1 MSKPKVSVL
10 MPIYN
15 TPLEHLK
22 ESIESILNQTFADF
36 EFLIVNDSPENEA
49 LDEFVNNF
57 DDERIRYFKNEKNQG
72 IEFSTN
78 FLIKQAQ
85 GKYLAI
91 FDHDDI
97 SLPERLEKEVAFL
110 DANSD
115 YGMVSGQ
122 FEVFGVENWTS
133 QNPLSDDEIKELLK
147 TTSCVSHTSLM
158 ICAET
163 LRQNKIRYEKKFFP
177 AASYRIITRLAA
189 VTKVANLPDIV
200 LRYRMDGNN
209 TSLKFANQRIEA
221 RAKIQAEYKNELRL
235 QKLIT
240 SGKFDKIQPIKTD
253 SMSGDDNHY
262 YAEKSSEKFFIKESV
277 RSFNWEF
284 EATKRAFLR
293 SKDHFSEPIEV
304 FQEGNYNYI
313 VLRWENG
320 ENLNKLIKK
329 SKLNNK
335 QIKSFIEDLKSIL
348 DCLDKVKLVH
358 RDIIPRNFMIVD
370 GKLKLVDFYFAVD
383 FEDYKE
389 YDYIENDLSLISD
402 LGEGFSKDYFVWDDA
417 YSAAKII
424 EFIGGKVSDEIS
436 KKIGLKVV
444 SPKNEVFARN
454 IIQRRDQ
461 IILLMKEKEILQN
474 EILNKDSHINE
485 LHEQLRKLNEEKE
498 ILQNE
503 ILNKDN
509 HINELHEQ
517 LRKLNE
523 EKEEILN
530 SKAYRFGQKAARV
543 YRKIKF

>member
-1 MSKPKVSVL
+1 MNEPKVSVL

-15 TPLEHLK
+15 TPIEHLK
-22 ESIESILNQTFADF
+22 ESIESILNQTFTDF
-36 EFLIVNDSPENEA
+36 EFLILNDSPDNQA
-49 LDEFVNNF
+49 LDEFVNSF
-57 DDERIRYFKNEKNQG
+57 DDKRIRYFKNEKNRG
-72 IEFSTN
+72 IEYSTN
-78 FLIKQAQ
+78 FLIKQAK
-85 GKYLAI
+85 GRYLAI

-97 SLPERLEKEVAFL
+97 SLLERLEKEVDFL
-110 DANSD
+110 DENPD
-115 YGMVSGQ
+115 YGVISGQ

-133 QNPLSDDEIKELLK
+133 KNPLTDVELKELLK
-147 TTSCVSHTSLM
+147 TVSCISHTSLM
-158 ICAET
+158 IRAEV
-163 LRQNKIRYEKKFFP
+163 LRKNKIRYEKKFFP

-253 SMSGDDNHY
+253 SMSGEDNHY

-304 FQEGNYNYI
+304 FQEENYNYI

-335 QIKSFIEDLKSIL
+335 QIKSFIEDMKSIL

-358 RDIIPRNFMIVD
+358 RDIIPRNFMVVD

-402 LGEGFSKDYFVWDDA
+402 LGEDFSKDYFAWDDA
-417 YSAAKII
+417 YSVAKIV
-424 EFIGGKVSDEIS
+424 EFIGGKVPDEIS

-461 IILLMKEKEILQN
+461 IILLMK
-474 EILNKDSHINE
+474 
-485 LHEQLRKLNEEKE
+485 EKE

>member
-49 LDEFVNNF
+49 LDEFVNGF

-158 ICAET
+158 IRAET

-189 VTKVANLPDIV
+189 VAKVANLPDVV
-200 LRYRMDGNN
+200 LKYRMDGNN
-209 TSLKFANQRIEA
+209 TSLKFADKRAEA
-221 RAKIQAEYKNELRL
+221 RAKIQADYRSELRRQNL
-235 QKLIT
+235 VST
-240 SGKFDKIQPIKTD
+240 GKFDKVELIKTD
-253 SMSGDDNHY
+253 SMSAGDNHY
-262 YAEKSSEKFFIKESV
+262 RAEKAGEKFFVKESV
-277 RSFNWEF
+277 HSFGWEF
-284 EATKRAFLR
+284 EAIKRAFEQSR
-293 SKDHFSEPIEV
+293 NHFSEPIES
-304 FQEGNYNYI
+304 FGQNGWNYL
-313 VLRWENG
+313 VLKWEDG
-320 ENLNKLIKK
+320 ENLAKFAKENELTAAQKK
-329 SKLNNK
+329 NFVK
-335 QIKSFIEDLKSIL
+335 DLEEIL
-348 DCLDKVKLVH
+348 TALRAAKLVH
-358 RDIIPRNFMIVD
+358 RDIIPRNFMVT
-370 GKLKLVDFYFAVD
+370 GEKLKLVDFYFAVNS
-383 FEDYKE
+383 ENYRE
-389 YDYIENDLSLISD
+389 YDYIENDISQISA
-402 LGEGFSKDYFVWDDA
+402 LGEEFAKKIYTWDDA
-417 YSAAKII
+417 DALNELVNYFGAKSNKIAK
-424 EFIGGKVSDEIS
+424 FIGDV
-436 KKIGLKVV
+436 
-444 SPKNEVFARN
+444 
-454 IIQRRDQ
+454 IIQPSYETALKNLTLQREEIHETMLEKLKFEDMVRAKDRD
-461 IILLMKEKEILQN
+461 IVGLQKH
-474 EILNKDSHINE
+474 IKDQQKHIKDQQNRISALEQEINE
-485 LHEQLRKLNEEKE
+485 YQKTLQYRAKE
-498 ILQNE
+498 
-503 ILNKDN
+503 
-509 HINELHEQ
+509 
-517 LRKLNE
+517 
-523 EKEEILN
+523 
-530 SKAYRFGQKAARV
+530 A
-543 YRKIKF
+543 IKKMIRRG